1 MIDRAWAEDEA
12 EERKVRLHVHVALAS
27 ALVGFLAPVVG
38 WALLLADRRARR
50 GRWKRRLLAL
60 AVLDTL
66 LALGLGLATAS
77 GLDVARAT
85 SEPPRI
91 GVALAPA
98 EHGRGVVVERVAED
112 GPAARASIR
121 AGDRIV
127 AIDGRAV
134 TRAGAL
140 VTEMGETAKGAS
152 RHLTIERGD
161 QALDV
166 VVTPE
171 VGAPAPKTPPGSLFE
186 PNAREGSSAPAITRS
201 FVGGAGIVTLA
212 LVGGLAIAARRRH
225 ARALPALAVAAGLLA
240 LTVATTAVLLAFQ
253 ATVGLSLGALLVAL
267 LAGSVALLGTAL
279 AGILLIRPGPVRIG
293 PAIGTGKAIGL
304 GVFYAVTGAA
314 RVVAALGLLVTA
326 SGLPIRTA
334 AQAFAFDL
342 SSGPAGLSIFLAAT
356 VLVAP
361 IAEELLFRGVLLPWL
376 ARWMKPAA
384 ALAWST
390 IVFSIGHL
398 YYGLGALLIAYYG
411 VVLGWARLRTGK
423 LWAPVALH
431 AMLNATTAIVILA
444 RGGA

>member
-1 MIDRAWAEDEA
+1 MDRVLVAGED

-27 ALVGFLAPVVG
+27 ALFGFIAPIVG
-38 WALLLADRRARR
+38 WALLLADRRAPR

-60 AVLDTL
+60 AVLDTV
-66 LALGLGLATAS
+66 LAIGLGIAAAS

-91 GVALAPA
+91 GVALAPG
-98 EHGRGVVVERVAED
+98 EHGEGVVVERVAED
-112 GPAARASIR
+112 SPAARASIR

-134 TRAGAL
+134 TRAGGL
-140 VTEMGETAKGAS
+140 VTEMGETAEGAS

-161 QALDV
+161 QELDV

-171 VGAPAPKTPPGSLFE
+171 VGAPTPKTPPGSLFE
-186 PNAREGSSAPAITRS
+186 PIAPEGGAAPPITRS
-201 FVGGAGIVTLA
+201 FIGGAGLFALA
-212 LVGGLAIAARRRH
+212 LVGGLALAARRRH
-225 ARALPALAVAAGLLA
+225 AKALPALAVASGLLA
-240 LTVATTAVLLAFQ
+240 LTVATTVVLLAFQ
-253 ATVGLSLGALLVAL
+253 ATIGLSLGALLVAL

-279 AGILLIRPGPVRIG
+279 VGVLFIRPAPVRIG

-304 GVFYAVTGAA
+304 GVFYGVTGAA
-314 RVVAALGLLVTA
+314 RVAAALGLLVA
-326 SGLPIRTA
+326 ALGLPIRTA
-334 AQAFAFDL
+334 AQAFAVDL
-342 SSGPAGLSIFLAAT
+342 SSGPVGLSIFLAAT

-444 RGGA
+444 RGSA